1 MSMAVLAGNVI
12 VLTPGR
18 TPKKA
23 YRVIGFSRPL

>member
-1 MSMAVLAGNVI
+1 MSMAVFAGNVI

-23 YRVIGFSRPL
+23 YRVIGLS